1 MRENRLQVEE
11 QGEITVFLSLVFLC
25 ILSLMCGLIESAR
38 TAGASWYLKMAADS
52 AMDSVFSN
60 YHREVWEDYRLF
72 LLEFGDP
79 EEICDKWL
87 EYMKPYEEN
96 HGWYPVVMESASVD
110 SLTAVTDDNGR
121 HLQQEIAD
129 YMKFGIWEG
138 IGSDEN
144 SAGNLLESLK
154 EAKSLGEISDVYS
167 GHAKSAVKLEKA
179 LEEIGKSLDQQRAYR
194 QAAAGKIGSWDGS
207 GFRNEAKK
215 LIKEI
220 RRLPGL
226 IKTYDKR
233 ADKLAADLEET
244 HSKMETRKENLSA
257 AVCASLESELKEY
270 ESYTAQEGTRRT
282 EIDGL
287 RQKTDA
293 VIPVIEQAAERS
305 EEVEEIIAEWDVDE
319 MEEGPDEDGLW
330 ESVRVIWEN
339 VEIPSLSFTA
349 GMKEPEKQD
358 ILEEIGKMV
367 EFDLLSLVLPEGS
380 QVSEGILPLKELPS
394 ATAAKREE
402 AEGED
407 SLLDRLLTDEY
418 CGRFLTCFC
427 SDEEKEIRYEQE
439 YLLGGE
445 STEEE
450 NLKHAVLELVMLRE
464 GFNLIHILSNQQK
477 REEARALAAA
487 ITGIVGAA
495 PLTGILAF
503 FIMTV
508 WALGEAL
515 ADTKALLA
523 GEKTPVLKTERT
535 WRLSL
540 DKLLAFGEQ
549 GKLEGTGL
557 SDSTGEGLDYGD
569 YLKLLFLLVPLTT
582 LLFRLMDVIQLNI
595 RRKDSDFLM
604 DHCAYEVKIKVR
616 GTGKHVLFSG
626 GDSRYPMAVE
636 TDKAY

>member
-1 MRENRLQVEE
+1 MRESRLRMEE
-11 QGEITVFLSLVFLC
+11 RGEITVFLSLVFLC

-60 YHREVWEDYRLF
+60 YHREVWDEYRLF
-72 LLEFGDP
+72 LLEFGEP
-79 EEICDKWL
+79 EELGDQWL

-96 HGWYPVVMESASVD
+96 HGWYPMVMESASVD
-110 SLTAVTDDNGR
+110 HVTPATADNGR
-121 HLQQEIAD
+121 HLQQEIVD

-138 IGSDEN
+138 IGSDEDG
-144 SAGNLLESLK
+144 AKNLLESLK

-179 LEEIGKSLDQQRAYR
+179 LEEIGKSLDKQRTYR
-194 QAAAGKIGSWDGS
+194 QAAAGKIGNWDGS
-207 GFRNEAKK
+207 GFRSEAKK

-226 IKTYDKR
+226 VKTYDKR

-244 HSKMETRKENLSA
+244 RSKMESQKEDLSA
-257 AVCASLESELKEY
+257 SVRASLESELSEY
-270 ESYTAQEGTRRT
+270 ESYTAQEGTRRV

-287 RQKTDA
+287 PQKMDA
-293 VIPVIEQAAERS
+293 VIPIIEQAAERS

-330 ESVRVIWEN
+330 ESVRVIWEK
-339 VEIPSLSFTA
+339 VEIPSLSFTV

-367 EFDLLSLVLPEGS
+367 DLDLLSLVLPEGS
-380 QVSEGILPLKELPS
+380 EVSDGIWPLKELPS
-394 ATAAKREE
+394 ATATKQDE
-402 AEGED
+402 AEWED

-427 SDEEKEIRYEQE
+427 CDEEKEMQYEQE

-450 NLKHAVLELVMLRE
+450 NLKHAVLELVMVRE

-477 REEARALAAA
+477 RGEAKALAAA

-523 GEKTPVLKTERT
+523 GEKTPLLKTEKT

-540 DKLLAFGEQ
+540 DNLLLFGEQ
-549 GKLEGTGL
+549 GKLEGTGT
-557 SDSTGEGLDYGD
+557 SDQTGEGLDYGD

-595 RRKDSDFLM
+595 RRKDNDFLM
-604 DHCAYEVKIKVR
+604 DHCAYEAKIKAQ
-616 GTGKHVLFSG
+616 GTGKHVLFFH
-626 GDSRYPMAVE
+626 GDSRYSMTVE